1 VNVLDDDTTTPL
13 AAEVARA
20 LLERGWAPLPI
31 PARSKGAPP
40 TGFTG
45 YAGKYPTATQ
55 VQSWTWDGNIAIRL
69 PPDVVGVDV
78 DVYHG
83 GDKGLDELQ
92 DRYGV
97 LPATVWSTS
106 REDGSGIALF
116 RVPVGTTLATD
127 PATGIDMIQAH
138 HRYMVVHPS
147 LHPEGRVYQWIDEAD
162 QETYLDGPPEPDEL
176 PELPWAWIEG
186 LTVSKSDAARA
197 ATPDEVRAFVAEHTR
212 QTRPAALRGV
222 ERRLA
227 EYVGARHDTLVEV
240 ACWALR
246 EAAAGYY
253 TADAAIDVLHRWWRR
268 VMDDPA
274 RRDGGEFGSAV
285 MWAVAQVA
293 AEPERV
299 AELEA
304 QLSKSESPTPT
315 PPPNIDPETGEI
327 IEQSWTNLPEAFWHA
342 RPAFEHIRAAAHARM
357 VSADAVLLAVL
368 ARVVMLTPPGIALPA
383 IVGSRVS
390 LNLFVSI
397 IDASGGGKSAAV
409 AVARELVPHRR
420 DDIADPILPSSGEGL
435 IEAYMG
441 TRDAGDGKKERAQTK
456 TAGLAW
462 VDEGQGLLAQ
472 SERSGSTIMETIRS
486 AWMGGDL
493 GQHNATEE
501 RRRWLKAHKY
511 RLSMVVGFQ
520 LAYAASLIADGEGG
534 TPQRFTFA
542 LASDPS
548 IDPHAEWPGELDFE
562 PRPTFAL
569 GDDITFDCEL
579 VAGIRERRLQRSR
592 GTLVV
597 DPLDTHAD
605 LRRMKLAA
613 AVALL
618 EERTHVGAEDWELAV
633 EIDQTSCAVRS
644 LAVEHARSQAAR
656 AEHARALSQANREA
670 LVGDATEARAL
681 DLGSRVIARKV
692 HRVGGPTSRRDLHA
706 AAGRHR
712 TAVTLEALI
721 DRAVDL
727 GWIVE
732 QYVEADHHNDTG
744 QRWVPGDTRP
754 A

>member
-13 AAEVARA
+13 AAEVART
-20 LLERGWAPLPI
+20 LLERGWPPLPI

-138 HRYMVVHPS
+138 HRYMIVHPS
-147 LHPEGRVYQWIDEAD
+147 LHPEGRLYQWIDEQD
-162 QETYLDGPPEPDEL
+162 QETYLDGPPEPGEL

-197 ATPDEVRAFVAEHTR
+197 ATPDEVRAFVAEHAR

-253 TADAAIDVLHRWWRR
+253 TADAAIEVLHRWWRR

-293 AEPERV
+293 TEPERV

-304 QLSKSESPTPT
+304 QTST
-315 PPPNIDPETGEI
+315 PPPNIDPETGEVL
-327 IEQSWTNLPEAFWHA
+327 EQSWTNLPDAFWHA
-342 RPAFEHIRAAAHARM
+342 RPAFGHIRAAAHARM

-368 ARVVMLTPPGIALPA
+368 ARVVMLTPPGVALPA

-409 AVARELVPHRR
+409 NVARELLPHRR

-441 TRDAGDGKKERAQTK
+441 MRETEGDDGKTRKERMQTR

-501 RRRWLKAHKY
+501 RRRWLKAHHY
-511 RLSMVVGFQ
+511 RLSMIVGFQ

-548 IDPHAEWPGELDFE
+548 IDPDAQWPGELEFE
-562 PRPTFAL
+562 PQPTVAL
-569 GDDITFDCEL
+569 GADITFDCEL
-579 VAGIRERRLQRSR
+579 VAGIRTRRLQRSR

-618 EERTHVGAEDWELAV
+618 EGRTHVNAEDWELAV

-644 LAVEHARSQAAR
+644 LAVEHARSHAAR
-656 AEHARALSQANREA
+656 SERAYAQRLAEREA
-670 LVGDATEARAL
+670 LVEDSAEQRAIENGARAIGRKMHRCE
-681 DLGSRVIARKV
+681 DEITASR
-692 HRVGGPTSRRDLHA
+692 TLHA
-706 AAGRHR
+706 AVNSKYRKAASFDDMLAM
-712 TAVTLEALI
+712 AVE
-721 DRAVDL
+721 R
-727 GWIVE
+727 GWIV
-732 QYVEADHHNDTG
+732 AD
-744 QRWVPGDTRP
+744 GDGWRAGDSRP
-754 A
+754 T

>member
-1 VNVLDDDTTTPL
+1 VTVIDDTATPL
-13 AAEVARA
+13 AAEVAHD
-20 LLERGWAPLPI
+20 LLVRGWAPLPI

-55 VQSWTWDGNIAIRL
+55 LDSWSWDGNVAIRL

-83 GDKGLDELQ
+83 GSAGLDELQ
-92 DRYGV
+92 ERFGM
-97 LPATVWSTS
+97 LPQTVWSTS
-106 REDGSGIALF
+106 REDGSGIGLF

-127 PATGIDMIQAH
+127 PAQGIDMIQAH
-138 HRYMVVHPS
+138 HRYMVVWPS
-147 LHPEGRVYQWIDEAD
+147 IHPEGRLYQWIDEQD
-162 QETYLDGPPEPDEL
+162 QGEPLDGPPEPGDL
-176 PELPWAWIEG
+176 PDLPWAWIEG
-186 LTVSKSDAARA
+186 LSVSKSEAARA
-197 ATPDEVRAFVAEHTR
+197 ATPDEVRAFVEQHTA

-222 ERRLA
+222 EKRLA

-246 EAAAGYY
+246 EAAAGLY
-253 TADAAIDVLHRWWRR
+253 TADAALDVLHRWWRR
-268 VMDDPA
+268 VMDDPE

-299 AELEA
+299 AEIAERPVVPA
-304 QLSKSESPTPT
+304 
-315 PPPNIDPETGEI
+315 NVNPETGEI
-327 IEQSWTNLPEAFWHA
+327 AQWTNLPDQFWQA
-342 RPAFEHIRAAAHARM
+342 RPAFGHIRQAAHNRM

-368 ARVVMLTPPGIALPA
+368 ARVVMLTPPTIALPA

-397 IDASGGGKSAAV
+397 LDASGGGKSAAV
-409 AVARELVPHRR
+409 AVARELVPHDRL
-420 DDIADPILPSSGEGL
+420 DVADPILPSSGEGL

-441 TRDAGDGKKERAQTK
+441 MREVTGDDGKPRKERMQTR

-501 RRRWLKAHKY
+501 RRRWLKAHGY
-511 RLSMVVGFQ
+511 RLSMIVGFQ
-520 LAYAASLIADGEGG
+520 LAYAATLIADGEGG

-542 LASDPS
+542 LASDPA
-548 IDPHAEWPGELDFE
+548 IDAHAQWPGPLPFE
-562 PRPTFAL
+562 ERPMIEH
-569 GDDITFDCEL
+569 GRDITFDCEL

-613 AVALL
+613 AIALL
-618 EERTHVGAEDWELAV
+618 DGRTHVDGEDWELALD
-633 EIDQTSCAVRS
+633 IDHTSCAVRS
-644 LAVEHARSQAAR
+644 LAIEHARVSMAR
-656 AEHARALSQANREA
+656 EERSRALRQAERE
-670 LVGDATEARAL
+670 LVVGDTVEERANQSGAKSIGRKCHKIGEWCTRRAL
-681 DLGSRVIARKV
+681 LAAPSSKAKGTGSTDRMFEIAEE
-692 HRVGGPTSRRDLHA
+692 H
-706 AAGRHR
+706 
-712 TAVTLEALI
+712 
-721 DRAVDL
+721 
-727 GWIVE
+727 GWIRSVGDGYE
-732 QYVEADHHNDTG
+732 
-744 QRWVPGDTRP
+744 PGESRP

>member
-1 VNVLDDDTTTPL
+1 LLDPVNVLDDDTTTPL
-13 AAEVARA
+13 ATEVARA
-20 LLERGWAPLPI
+20 LLGLGWSPLPI

-45 YAGKYPTATQ
+45 YNGRYVTARE
-55 VQSWTWDGNIAIRL
+55 VDAWTWAGNIAIRL

-83 GDKGLDELQ
+83 GDRGLDELQ

-138 HRYMVVHPS
+138 HRYMIVHPS
-147 LHPEGRVYQWIDEAD
+147 LHPEGRLYQWIDEQD
-162 QETYLDGPPEPDEL
+162 QETYLDGPPEPGEL

-197 ATPDEVRAFVAEHTR
+197 ATPDEVRAFVAEHGR

-222 ERRLA
+222 EKRLA

-253 TADAAIDVLHRWWRR
+253 TADAAIEVLHRWWRR

-299 AELEA
+299 AELEDRPITTA
-304 QLSKSESPTPT
+304 PA
-315 PPPNIDPETGEI
+315 PNIDPETGEVL
-327 IEQSWTNLPEAFWHA
+327 EQSWTNLPDVFWHA
-342 RPAFEHIRAAAHARM
+342 RPAFGHIRAAAHARM

-409 AVARELVPHRR
+409 AVARELVPHDRT
-420 DDIADPILPSSGEGL
+420 DIADPILPSSGEGL

-441 TRDAGDGKKERAQTK
+441 MREVEGDDGKTRKERMQTR

-493 GQHNATEE
+493 GQHNATED
-501 RRRWLKAHKY
+501 RRRWLKAHHY

-548 IDPHAEWPGELDFE
+548 IDPHAEWPGELEFE
-562 PRPTFAL
+562 PQPTVAL
-569 GDDITFDCEL
+569 GGDITFECEL

-605 LRRMKLAA
+605 LRRMKLTA

-618 EERTHVGAEDWELAV
+618 EGRTQVNAEDWELAV

-656 AEHARALSQANREA
+656 AERARALSQANREA
-670 LVGDATEARAL
+670 VVGDTVEEKANLSGAKSIGRRMHKIGERCPRR
-681 DLGSRVIARKV
+681 DLMTAPSGRARKV
-692 HRVGGPTSRRDLHA
+692 GDTDRM
-706 AAGRHR
+706 
-712 TAVTLEALI
+712 LEIAEENGWI
-721 DRAVDL
+721 RAVE
-727 GWIVE
+727 GGYE
-732 QYVEADHHNDTG
+732 
-744 QRWVPGDTRP
+744 PGDSRP

>member
-1 VNVLDDDTTTPL
+1 MTVLDDDTTTTHALEAARDLL
-13 AAEVARA
+13 A
-20 LLERGWAPLPI
+20 RGWAPLPL

-40 TGFTG
+40 AGFTG
-45 YAGKYPTATQ
+45 YAGRYPTAAQ
-55 VQSWTWDGNIAIRL
+55 VEAWDWGGNIAIRL

-83 GDKGLDELQ
+83 GDTGLDELQ
-92 DRYGV
+92 DRYGI
-97 LPATVWSTS
+97 LPPTVWSTS

-147 LHPEGRVYQWIDEAD
+147 LHPEGRIYQWIDEQD
-162 QETYLDGPPEPDEL
+162 QTEYLDGPPDPDDL
-176 PELPWAWIEG
+176 PQLPWAWIEG
-186 LTVSKSDAARA
+186 LTVSKTEAARA
-197 ATPDEVRAFVAEHTR
+197 ATPDEVRAFVAEHTA
-212 QTRPAALRGV
+212 QARPAALRGV
-222 ERRLA
+222 EKRLA

-246 EAAAGYY
+246 EAAAGLYP
-253 TADAAIDVLHRWWRR
+253 AQAAVDMLHRWWMR

-285 MWAVAQVA
+285 MWAVAQVH

-299 AELEA
+299 AEIA
-304 QLSKSESPTPT
+304 TT
-315 PPPNIDPETGEI
+315 PPPNVDLETGEI
-327 IEQSWTNLPEAFWHA
+327 VEPGWANLPEQFWQA
-342 RPAFEHIRAAAHARM
+342 RPVFGHIRAAAHNRM

-368 ARVVMLTPPGIALPA
+368 ARVVMLTPPTIALPA

-390 LNLFVSI
+390 LNLFTSI

-409 AVARELVPHRR
+409 NVARELVPHQR

-441 TRDAGDGKKERAQTK
+441 MVDGGVDDDGKKRPKERRQVM
-456 TAGLAW
+456 TAGLAF

-501 RRRWLKAHKY
+501 RRRWLKAHRY
-511 RLSMVVGFQ
+511 RLSMIVGFQ
-520 LAYAASLIADGEGG
+520 LTYAASLIADGEGG

-542 LASDPS
+542 LASDPT
-548 IDPHAEWPGELDFE
+548 IDEHAAWPGPIEFE
-562 PRPTFAL
+562 PQATVQGVDISF
-569 GDDITFDCEL
+569 DDEL
-579 VAGIRERRLQRSR
+579 VAGIRRRRLERSR

-597 DPLDTHAD
+597 DPLDTHQD

-618 EERTHVGAEDWELAV
+618 EGRTHVDVEDWELAA
-633 EIDQTSCAVRS
+633 EIDQTSCAVRT
-644 LAVEHARSQAAR
+644 LAIEHARSQSAR
-656 AEHARALSQANREA
+656 AERARAERQAEREA
-670 LVGDATEARAL
+670 VVLDSVEGRAL
-681 DLGSRVIARKV
+681 VSGAKSIARKV
-692 HRVGGPTSRRDLHA
+692 HKVGEPVKYGACRDA
-706 AAGRHR
+706 VAGKHR
-712 TAVTLEALI
+712 DV
-721 DRAVDL
+721 VD
-727 GWIVE
+727 VE
-732 QYVEADHHNDTG
+732 QMLDMGVAEKWITELRVEPEHRQDDG
-744 QRWVPGDTRP
+744 RRWGPGEAVPV
-754 A
+754 